1 MHCNESMLMVNILQ
15 IMTGVKIKLRGSINP
30 STEQMLFKYKKISGE
45 VFFQSI

>member
-30 STEQMLFKYKKISGE
+30 STEQMLFKYKISGE
-45 VFFQSI
+45 LFFQSI